1 MWIVIVLLEYNVEG
15 DWTDAVWVWG
25 MGMSLCMIYW
35 FCFQIMGC
43 VLQWSK

>member
-15 DWTDAVWVWG
+15 DWTDAVWG
-25 MGMSLCMIYW
+25 CLCMIYW
-35 FCFQIMGC
+35 FCFQVMGC